1 MNVRVKSLLGACVVL
16 LMVSGGAAPAAE
28 KKEKVDL
35 NTASMSEL
43 ESLPGVGPA
52 IAKRIV
58 DNRPYSSVAG
68 LSKAGVPDAT
78 VSKLK
83 GNGHRQPGALGGG
96 EVGAGR
102 ENRTPGARAF
112 GTEVCRA
119 AGLPG
124 RQDRRELGFDEG
136 SRVPARSRPRDC

>member
-16 LMVSGGAAPAAE
+16 LMVSGAAAPAAE

-58 DNRPYSSVAG
+58 DNRPALCPVAG
-68 LSKAGVPDAT
+68 LSRAGVPDAT
-78 VSKLK
+78 VSKLRGK
-83 GNGHRQPGALGGG
+83 VTVSRARLDAAKSEPVAKRKNGSRCARNRSLPRRRSPGA
-96 EVGAGR
+96 
-102 ENRTPGARAF
+102 T
-112 GTEVCRA
+112 
-119 AGLPG
+119 
-124 RQDRRELGFDEG
+124 
-136 SRVPARSRPRDC
+136 RST